1 MENEG
6 RLDMSGIKVAEMRPR
21 DFASKYVFC
30 NSEKSFSFDYVQ
42 FYKAKS
48 FVSDKEFELKHR
60 HPLSLTR

>member
-6 RLDMSGIKVAEMRPR
+6 RLDMSGIKAAEMRPR

-30 NSEKSFSFDYVQ
+30 NSEKSFSFDCVQ

-48 FVSDKEFELKHR
+48 FVSD
-60 HPLSLTR
+60 